1 MSAAPR
7 PDPEQ
12 LAAELL
18 GEAARARAQ
27 ARTAVPLLLRSPD
40 LLALAPPLQEQVLAH
55 ARRAVARDPRLP
67 GPPALSAPHRPAAGA
82 RAGRPALNNAASG
95 SGAATP
101 SSIMGHSSFS
111 TAHHHGISQ
120 VFRASRY

>member
-55 ARRAVARDPRLP
+55 ARRAVARDPRMLL
-67 GPPALSAPHRPAAGA
+67 ALVGY
-82 RAGRPALNNAASG
+82 
-95 SGAATP
+95 GAAALALLFVAAP
-101 SSIMGHSSFS
+101 RQLGVLVALGWIPVWLGHQRYLRR
-111 TAHHHGISQ
+111 TARQ
-120 VFRASRY
+120 LARELAALP

>member
-55 ARRAVARDPRLP
+55 ARRAVARDPRMLL
-67 GPPALSAPHRPAAGA
+67 ALVGY
-82 RAGRPALNNAASG
+82 
-95 SGAATP
+95 GAAALGVLVALGWIP
-101 SSIMGHSSFS
+101 VWLGHQRYLRR
-111 TAHHHGISQ
+111 TARQ
-120 VFRASRY
+120 LARELAALP